1 MRPVGVDSE
10 SNGFLSVV
18 ECGFSGSAIKIW
30 VRQFNVTFEG
40 LLILKL
46 VLTANLASLTIWG
59 RCGVG
64 LTQKASSVCQLF

>member
-1 MRPVGVDSE
+1 MRPVGVGSGSD
-10 SNGFLSVV
+10 GFLSVV
-18 ECGFSGSAIKIW
+18 EYGFRGSAIKIR

-40 LLILKL
+40 LLIPKW
-46 VLTANLASLTIWG
+46 VLPANLASLTIWG